1 MVISKDVFSL
11 TGNGS
16 YVTRPWTI

>member
-1 MVISKDVFSL
+1 MFFSL